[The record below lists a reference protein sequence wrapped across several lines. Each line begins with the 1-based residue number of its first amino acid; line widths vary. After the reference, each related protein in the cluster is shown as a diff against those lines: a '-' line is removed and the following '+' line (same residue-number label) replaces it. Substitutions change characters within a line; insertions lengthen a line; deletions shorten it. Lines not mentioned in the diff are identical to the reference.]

1 MAVTIDFGDIEPED
15 SWDRGDPVP
24 VLLDNLFRRLALL
37 GQVRLV
43 DGRGTDREQL
53 GEVTHLMAH
62 ARLRDDLT
70 ERDHLRIDDIA
81 DDIGYLRER
90 LDDESDER
98 GW

>member
-1 MAVTIDFGDIEPED
+1 MGMIVFGDIEPED

-24 VLLDNLFRRLALL
+24 VLISNLFRRLAVL
-37 GQVRLV
+37 GFARL
-43 DGRGTDREQL
+43 TDDDATDAELL
-53 GEVTHLMAH
+53 GEVTHLLAH

-70 ERDHLRIDDIA
+70 ERDQLRLDDIA

-90 LDDESDER
+90 IDDESDER